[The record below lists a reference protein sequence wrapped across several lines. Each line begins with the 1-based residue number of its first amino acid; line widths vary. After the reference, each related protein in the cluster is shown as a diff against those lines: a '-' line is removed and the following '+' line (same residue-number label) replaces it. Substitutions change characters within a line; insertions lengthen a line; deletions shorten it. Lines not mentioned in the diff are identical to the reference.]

1 MSAWLAVR
9 ISSYVCTLEV
19 WRAPWK
25 LELLLAAP
33 CATLSFLSCSP
44 NILRAYITPDI
55 NTPIINRSFSV
66 AQRVIQRFPVTL
78 LNPGFFKVSAAG
90 VDFSVPFPRLLKDLP
105 ENIVLVTVRPEPC
118 VLFTNVF
125 LQAGRRASL
134 YDLSEH
140 LSCEVRECYVGSLY
154 FSELSTSVRKITF
167 L

>member
-9 ISSYVCTLEV
+9 ISSYVCTWEV
-19 WRAPWK
+19 WRAPRK

-55 NTPIINRSFSV
+55 NTPSINRSFSV

-78 LNPGFFKVSAAG
+78 LKPGFFKVSEAG

-105 ENIVLVTVRPEPC
+105 ENIVSVTVRTQNPACYLQMSFSTRVVVHPC
-118 VLFTNVF
+118 MTFRNTYPVRYGNVM
-125 LQAGRRASL
+125 LAL
-134 YDLSEH
+134 Y
-140 LSCEVRECYVGSLY
+140 
-154 FSELSTSVRKITF
+154 TSVN
-167 L
+167 

>member
-9 ISSYVCTLEV
+9 ISSYVCTWEV
-19 WRAPWK
+19 WRAPGK

-105 ENIVLVTVRPEPC
+105 ENKVLVTVRTQNPACYLQMSFSRRVVVHPC
-118 VLFTNVF
+118 MTFPNTYPVRYGNVM
-125 LQAGRRASL
+125 LAL
-134 YDLSEH
+134 H
-140 LSCEVRECYVGSLY
+140 
-154 FSELSTSVRKITF
+154 TSVD
-167 L
+167 